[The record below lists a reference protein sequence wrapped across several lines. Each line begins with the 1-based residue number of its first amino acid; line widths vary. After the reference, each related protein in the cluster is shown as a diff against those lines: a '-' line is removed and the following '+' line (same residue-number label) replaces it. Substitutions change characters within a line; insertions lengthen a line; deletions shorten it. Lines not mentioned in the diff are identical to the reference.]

1 MQSMVAGAERREGA
15 LAGAERGSGHAAAAA
30 ARTDGRWFSQLC
42 CMLVAI
48 SATRSASPASRTS
61 VKNDLLLARWIPVR
75 SLVTTIR
82 VVAWRV
88 F

>member
-15 LAGAERGSGHAAAAA
+15 LAGAERGSGHAAVG
-30 ARTDGRWFSQLC
+30 RPRGRWFSQLC